1 MKQLL
6 VLCSIA
12 ITNAIFSQGITLTS
26 IDFAN
31 GGDTVRTSLATDNG
45 NDYSATGAAY
55 TWDFSMLTAN
65 SQKLRNFSPMTEAPL
80 FVQFLF
86 GFSAPNQYRASYFIE
101 STDLPISQIT
111 SILPITIENIYQ
123 YSKVMTDSI
132 TSVGYSMKVTLNGST
147 VDLPIKSDTIETRY
161 NLPLNYGDSHF
172 SRGFSKIDFN
182 PLYNAIWNQ
191 HRTRTTTVDGYGSLI
206 TPNGTF
212 DVLRVKHD
220 ITETDSIYTE
230 LPFIGGTWIPLDL
243 PLVHEYEWWAN
254 AEKLPVLKYTT
265 NEVLGNEVVTA
276 VEYRDQYLGLDA
288 GIEELGIEMNMYPNP
303 VKDVLHI
310 QADLQVSQIDVT
322 DQLGNIVSSQEL
334 IPANELFLDV
344 SKLAAGTYIV
354 NVYAGSIKATQLFVK
369 Q

>member
-6 VLCSIA
+6 LLIA
-12 ITNAIFSQGITLTS
+12 VTITNVFFSQGITLVS
-26 IDFAN
+26 SDFAD

-45 NDYSATGAAY
+45 NDYAATGPAY
-55 TWDFSMLTAN
+55 SWDFSTLTAN
-65 SQKLRNFSPMTEAPL
+65 SQKLRYFTPMTEAPL

-86 GFSAPNQYRASYFIE
+86 GFAAPNQYRASYFIE
-101 STDLPISQIT
+101 STDLPIAQIT
-111 SILPITIENIYQ
+111 QILPITIENIYQ

-132 TSVGYSMKVTLNGST
+132 TNIGYSMKVTLNGST
-147 VDLPIKSDTIETRY
+147 QDLPIKSDTIETRY
-161 NLPLNYGDSHF
+161 SLPLNFGDSHF

-191 HRTRTTTVDGYGSLI
+191 HRTRTTTVDGYGTLI

-220 ITETDSIYTE
+220 ITEIDSIYAE

-243 PLVHEYEWWAN
+243 PIVHEYEWWAN
-254 AEKLPVLKYTT
+254 GQKLPVLKYTT
-265 NEVLGNEVVTA
+265 NEALGNEVVTS

-288 GIEELGIEMNMYPNP
+288 GVDELANEMNMYPNP

-310 QADLQVSQIDVT
+310 QADLQVSRLDVT
-322 DQLGNIVSSQEL
+322 DQLGNIVSSQESM
-334 IPANELFLDV
+334 PSDELFLDV

-354 NVYAGSIKATQLFVK
+354 NVYAGSTKATRLFVK
-369 Q
+369 E

>member
-1 MKQLL
+1 
-6 VLCSIA
+6 
-12 ITNAIFSQGITLTS
+12 
-26 IDFAN
+26 
-31 GGDTVRTSLATDNG
+31 
-45 NDYSATGAAY
+45 
-55 TWDFSMLTAN
+55 
-65 SQKLRNFSPMTEAPL
+65 
-80 FVQFLF
+80 
-86 GFSAPNQYRASYFIE
+86 
-101 STDLPISQIT
+101 
-111 SILPITIENIYQ
+111 
-123 YSKVMTDSI
+123 
-132 TSVGYSMKVTLNGST
+132 
-147 VDLPIKSDTIETRY
+147 
-161 NLPLNYGDSHF
+161 
-172 SRGFSKIDFN
+172 
-182 PLYNAIWNQ
+182 
-191 HRTRTTTVDGYGSLI
+191 
-206 TPNGTF
+206 
-212 DVLRVKHD
+212 LRVKHD

-254 AEKLPVLKYTT
+254 GEKLPVLKYTT

-288 GIEELGIEMNMYPNP
+288 GLEELGIEMNMYPNP